1 MKKLVLFAFMAF
13 LTQLV
18 AAQTITAVGAPF
30 NIGVPMV
37 FDYTGGTGAATDWI
51 GIYLPGEVPDGTP
64 PSLTWD
70 YISSPSGQFTFG
82 IPLPN
87 SGANGLPPGDYTAH
101 LFCCDGYDIIASVN
115 FSVVGTLPSEIYP
128 NNFPLEGGT
137 VSFTYAGGPGNS
149 TDWIGI
155 YDPGAVPGTD
165 PSIMFQYTTG
175 TEGELVFDIDGIL
188 SPGTYEAH
196 FFCCDIY
203 TILASTTFTVYEVL
217 TPSLAP
223 VGTLNETLPLT
234 FAFTGG
240 TGSLSD
246 WVGIYP
252 AGEVP
257 DGDPS
262 SIAYVYVGGAN
273 GEVTFDPIAELV
285 EGNFYDA
292 HLFCCDG
299 YDILASYLNWTV
311 VLSSTGEKV
320 LQPAIFTA
328 STPEQGM
335 VRLSFQAAVN
345 GDISVS
351 NMAGQTV
358 RSFAV
363 DGKATMDV
371 TGLQAGTYAVVFQ
384 DGQRSQPLKV
394 VVR

>member
-1 MKKLVLFAFMAF
+1 M
-13 LTQLV
+13 T
-18 AAQTITAVGAPF
+18 F
-30 NIGVPMV
+30 N
-37 FDYTGGTGAATDWI
+37 FTGSTDSKDWI
-51 GIYLPGEVPDGTP
+51 GIYNVGDMPDPDNGGVGSIIWQYANGSGQAGSATV
-64 PSLTWD
+64 T
-70 YISSPSGQFTFG
+70 PSGTVTFDG
-82 IPLPN
+82 VLA
-87 SGANGLPPGDYTAH
+87 SGNYEVH
-101 LFCCDGYDIIASVN
+101 LFCCDGYTILATSTFTVE
-115 FSVVGTLPSEIYP
+115 GATPSQIYP

-137 VSFTYAGGPGNS
+137 VSFIYAGGPGNS

-155 YDPGAVPGTD
+155 YAPGTVPGTD

-175 TEGELVFDIDGIL
+175 TEGELVFDIAGIL
-188 SPGTYEAH
+188 TPGTYEAY

-203 TILASTTFTVYEVL
+203 TILASTTFTVYEVK

-240 TGSLSD
+240 TGSVSD

-257 DGDPS
+257 DGDPA
-262 SIAYVYVGGAN
+262 SISYVYVGGAN

-285 EGNFYDA
+285 EGTFYDA

-311 VLSSTGEKV
+311 VLSSTGEKL
-320 LQPAIFTA
+320 LQPAFFTA

-335 VRLSFQAAVN
+335 VRLSFPAAVN

-351 NMAGQTV
+351 NMAGQAV
-358 RSFAV
+358 RNFAV
-363 DGKATMDV
+363 DGKSILDV
-371 TGLQAGTYAVVFQ
+371 TDLKAGTYAVVFQ
-384 DGQRSQPLKV
+384 NGQRSQPIKV
-394 VVR
+394 IVH